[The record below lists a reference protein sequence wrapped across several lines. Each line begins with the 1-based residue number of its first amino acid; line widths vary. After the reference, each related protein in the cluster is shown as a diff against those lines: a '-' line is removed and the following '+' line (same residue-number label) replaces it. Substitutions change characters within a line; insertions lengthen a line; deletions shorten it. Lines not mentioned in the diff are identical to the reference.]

1 MPIVNRHKPYAE
13 FRPVGIDTELLPYL
27 VRLMTSEPFTR
38 LTARQIAI
46 FFTCYMHAEPQS
58 VRVLSRYLKVSRP
71 SVSLALRRLERLGLL
86 RRTTDVADRRGVVAE
101 PTEIGRALLGNSSNA
116 SAR

>member
-1 MPIVNRHKPYAE
+1 MLE
-13 FRPVGIDTELLPYL
+13 FRPMGIDTELLPYL
-27 VRLMTSEPFTR
+27 VRLMTSEPFKH

-46 FFTCYMHAEPQS
+46 FLSCYMHAEPQS

-86 RRTTDVADRRGVVAE
+86 RRNADLADRGGVLAE

-116 SAR
+116 STR

>member
-1 MPIVNRHKPYAE
+1 MPTVNRREPYPE
-13 FRPVGIDTELLPYL
+13 FRSVGIDTELLRYL
-27 VRLMTSEPFTR
+27 VRLMMSEPLTR
-38 LTARQIAI
+38 LTARQVAI
-46 FFTCYMHAEPQS
+46 FFSCCMHEEPQS

-86 RRTTDVADRRGVVAE
+86 KRTTDRADRRGVVAE